1 MTRYFALFLATA
13 LTLHSISAQT
23 AAPVVVPAAAP
34 AAAPVSTA
42 AATNLEP
49 NINESQLIE
58 LKAVN
63 EEILK
68 RQQATLDALD
78 QIISDAEQLR
88 IFSKRG

>member
-1 MTRYFALFLATA
+1 MRNFALFLATV
-13 LTLHSISAQT
+13 LTLHSASAQT

-34 AAAPVSTA
+34 AAAAVSA
-42 AATNLEP
+42 APATNLES
-49 NINESQLIE
+49 NVNESQLIE
-58 LKAVN
+58 LRTVN

-68 RQQATLDALD
+68 RQQATLEALD

>member
-1 MTRYFALFLATA
+1 MMRYAALFLATV
-13 LTLHSISAQT
+13 LTLQSASAQI

-34 AAAPVSTA
+34 AAAAVSTA
-42 AATNLEP
+42 PAASLES
-49 NINESQLIE
+49 NMNESQLIE
-58 LKAVN
+58 LKTVN

-68 RQQATLDALD
+68 RQQATLEALD

>member
-1 MTRYFALFLATA
+1 MMRYFALFVATV
-13 LTLHSISAQT
+13 LTLQFASAQT

-34 AAAPVSTA
+34 VSTA
-42 AATNLEP
+42 PATHLES

-58 LKAVN
+58 LKTVN

-68 RQQATLDALD
+68 RQQATLEALD